1 MGRYMG
7 AGSVGCCEK
16 DEAYK
21 KSPLIY
27 MISGLL
33 RCAFDALL
41 EVEQPSRLHSA
52 RIAQTGDVD
61 PR

>member
-1 MGRYMG
+1 MG

-16 DEAYK
+16 EAYK

-33 RCAFDALL
+33 LCAFNALL

-52 RIAQTGDVD
+52 RIAQAGDVD

>member
-1 MGRYMG
+1 M
-7 AGSVGCCEK
+7 K
-16 DEAYK
+16 NEAYK

-33 RCAFDALL
+33 LCAFGALL
-41 EVEQPSRLHSA
+41 EVDQPSRLHTA
-52 RIAQTGDVD
+52 RIAQAGDID

>member
-1 MGRYMG
+1 MG

-33 RCAFDALL
+33 LCAFGALL
-41 EVEQPSRLHSA
+41 EVEQPLCLHPTG
-52 RIAQTGDVD
+52 IAQACDID